1 MPFLVI
7 FVVLPLLEVA
17 AFAKIGAEVGV
28 INTLLF
34 CVLTAAVG
42 GWIVRQQGLDTLL
55 RAQSNLRGGR
65 LPLNELFDGFCI
77 VIAGA
82 LLLTPG
88 FVTDFMGFSLLVPPF
103 RGILKKVAQKYGHF
117 SVSGTTSSSS
127 TSQYDDIIE
136 GEYESV
142 QNNNPEIDQKKDN

>member
-1 MPFLVI
+1 MPFLII
-7 FVVLPLLEVA
+7 FVALPLLEVA

-28 INTLLF
+28 VNTLLF

-42 GWIVRQQGLDTLL
+42 GWIVRQQGLETLFK
-55 RAQSNLRGGR
+55 AQSNLRGGK

-88 FVTDFMGFSLLVPPF
+88 FVTDFIGFSLLVPPF
-103 RGILKKVAQKYGHF
+103 RSVLQKIAKKYGHF
-117 SVSGTTSSSS
+117 SVSGAASSS
-127 TSQYDDIIE
+127 TASQYDDIIE

-142 QNNNPEIDQKKDN
+142 QNNNPEIDQKKDS